1 MKGSESVDMEV
12 MLNAVQAQS
21 QGETERILLRQSPM
35 PWETHSFY
43 DGRDLH
49 KSEVGSLTNQ
59 THRSNTHI
67 YTE

>member
-12 MLNAVQAQS
+12 MLNAVQTQS
-21 QGETERILLRQSPM
+21 QGDTERILRLRQSPM

-49 KSEVGSLTNQ
+49 KSEVGSLN
-59 THRSNTHI
+59 
-67 YTE
+67 